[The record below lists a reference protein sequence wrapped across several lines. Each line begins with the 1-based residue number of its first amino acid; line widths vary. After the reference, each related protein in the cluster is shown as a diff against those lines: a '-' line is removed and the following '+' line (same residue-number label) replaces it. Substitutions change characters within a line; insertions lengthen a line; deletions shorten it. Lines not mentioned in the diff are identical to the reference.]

1 MDTGSEVA
9 TSSCR
14 WLSVTTGWRQVAM
27 SIDAYR
33 WPKDAATG
41 GYRWQ
46 QVLIRWPKI
55 RGYRLATAW
64 VSIDAYRWLYKA
76 A

>member
-1 MDTGSEVA
+1 
-9 TSSCR
+9 
-14 WLSVTTGWRQVAM
+14 M
-27 SIDAYR
+27 SIDGSR
-33 WPKDAATG
+33 RPKVAATG

-55 RGYRLATAW
+55 LGYRLATAW
-64 VSIDAYRWLYKA
+64 VCIDAYRWFYKA

>member
-1 MDTGSEVA
+1 M
-9 TSSCR
+9 
-14 WLSVTTGWRQVAM
+14 AM

-55 RGYRLATAW
+55 RGCRLATGW
-64 VSIDAYRWLYKA
+64 VSIDAYRWLYKVA
-76 A
+76 